1 MRKLD
6 MVTCNRCNKVRPMAV
21 AAREGWAA
29 AGAVDDQKSA
39 LCRECQTADERAAA
53 DAAAGEKWA
62 EPLASQG
69 DLGPL
74 RGVVGE
80 EFVAAMAKVEPGTDV
95 LDRDELIRT
104 IALGVAARVPYGD
117 PMRNGMAGTAFLSA
131 LQEVAGQIIG
141 GQVKG

>member
-1 MRKLD
+1 
-6 MVTCNRCNKVRPMAV
+6 MAV
-21 AAREGWAA
+21 AAREGWTA
-29 AGAVDDQKSA
+29 AGEGDDPKVAV
-39 LCRECQTADERAAA
+39 CRTCQTAEEQAAA
-53 DAAAGEKWA
+53 DAASGEKWA

-74 RGVVGE
+74 RGIVGE
-80 EFVAAMAKVEPGTDV
+80 EFVTAMGRIEPGADV
-95 LDRDELIRT
+95 VDRDELIRT